1 MERLKEK
8 IDKLERDYKYSAK
21 KFGFL
26 NQALY
31 IPSIVITSLSSIFSF
46 MSSSNFVS
54 PENKNVCILVV
65 AILTSLAT
73 MLQTI
78 NSSCEYSVK
87 KTKFIEASQK
97 FNMLADK
104 VFFEMVNENEKD
116 FIDTIEQEI
125 QEIKNQCKFL
135 PLEKKQVYNN
145 GYVQLN

>member
-8 IDKLERDYKYSAK
+8 IEKLERDYKYSARR
-21 KFGFL
+21 FGFL
-26 NQALY
+26 NQALF
-31 IPSIVITSLSSIFSF
+31 IPSIAITSLSSIFSF

-54 PENKNVCILVV
+54 PENKNICILIV

-97 FNMLADK
+97 FNMLSDK
-104 VFFEMVNENEKD
+104 IFFEMVNENEKD
-116 FIDTIEQEI
+116 FIDTIEKEI

-135 PLEKKQVYNN
+135 PLEAKQILRNDYI
-145 GYVQLN
+145 QLN